1 MNLVYTERA
10 LADIDLAIEWYEG
23 QRKGLGQY
31 FLDCVEVGILQITK
45 NPDIYGIKYSNVRTA
60 PIRRF
65 PYTIYYVIEPSQI
78 VVHAVFHNRLDPAK
92 RP

>member
-1 MNLVYTERA
+1 MRLVYTERA
-10 LADIDLAIEWYEG
+10 LADIDLAIEWYER
-23 QRKGLGQY
+23 QRKGLGHE
-31 FLDCVEVGILQITK
+31 FLDCLEVSILRIARTPEMYGTK
-45 NPDIYGIKYSNVRTA
+45 HADLKAA

-65 PYTIYYVIEPSQI
+65 PYTVFYAAEPTEV

>member
-31 FLDCVEVGILQITK
+31 FLDCVEVGILQIAK
-45 NPDIYGIKYSNVRTA
+45 APEIYGIKYTNVRAT

-65 PYTIYYVIEPSQI
+65 PYTIFYVVELEKI
-78 VVHAVFHNRLDPAK
+78 VVHAVFHNRLDPSG

>member
-10 LADIDLAIEWYEG
+10 LSDIDLAVEWYEG
-23 QRKGLGQY
+23 QRRGLGQY
-31 FLDCVEVGILQITK
+31 FLDCLEVGIVQIIK
-45 NPDIYGIKYSNVRTA
+45 SPEMRGIKYSDVRAT

-65 PYTIYYVIEPSQI
+65 PYTIYYVVEPNNI
-78 VVHAVFHNRLDPAK
+78 VVHAVFHNRMDPAK